1 MTTARRNHTATL
13 LNDGRVLIAGGS
25 NGADADTHV
34 LASAELYDPSTGTF
48 TSAGSMS
55 RPKYYGQSTLLANGT
70 VLLDGIEDSGS
81 SSAELYNPATGA
93 FSLTGAEAYPY
104 TFAATANLLAN
115 GKVLE
120 TLQDECDPGNQA
132 ELYDSATGTFTATG
146 GMSALRVEHTST
158 LLPDGTVLIA
168 GGGDSALPYPLIYS
182 FQAHSGAELYDPAT
196 ARFTPTGSHMVVGR
210 TGHTAT
216 LLPDGTVLLAGGWD
230 AGAGGTAEL
239 YHPKVLVPSPMLFSL
254 SGDGRGPG
262 AILHAGTH
270 QVVSASNPATA
281 GEALEVYEAGLIDGS
296 VIPPQVAIGG
306 RMAEV
311 LFFGKAPGFAG
322 VNQMNVRVP
331 SGIAPGPSVSV
342 RLNYVGRS
350 SNEVSIGV
358 Q

>member
-1 MTTARRNHTATL
+1 MRLVGANVAVTGSYNSAVATL
-13 LNDGRVLIAGGS
+13 PNCKLLPPVIRTLPS
-25 NGADADTHV
+25 
-34 LASAELYDPSTGTF
+34 ASSVAVWPDRATVMSPVGVKAPV
-48 TSAGSMS
+48 AGS
-55 RPKYYGQSTLLANGT
+55 Y
-70 VLLDGIEDSGS
+70 
-81 SSAELYNPATGA
+81 SSALLRET
-93 FSLTGAEAYPY
+93 ST
-104 TFAATANLLAN
+104 AA
-115 GKVLE
+115 GV
-120 TLQDECDPGNQA
+120 
-132 ELYDSATGTFTATG
+132 
-146 GMSALRVEHTST
+146 LRVEHTST

-210 TGHTAT
+210 TDRTAT

>member
-1 MTTARRNHTATL
+1 MPEALAGHFRSTSPVNGGCAGTRNSPVKPHYRLVLRLNRVARNTP
-13 LNDGRVLIAGGS
+13 VLGVKAP
-25 NGADADTHV
+25 V
-34 LASAELYDPSTGTF
+34 
-48 TSAGSMS
+48 AGS
-55 RPKYYGQSTLLANGT
+55 Y
-70 VLLDGIEDSGS
+70 
-81 SSAELYNPATGA
+81 SSALLRET
-93 FSLTGAEAYPY
+93 ST
-104 TFAATANLLAN
+104 AA
-115 GKVLE
+115 GV
-120 TLQDECDPGNQA
+120 
-132 ELYDSATGTFTATG
+132 
-146 GMSALRVEHTST
+146 LRVEHTST

-210 TGHTAT
+210 TDRTAT

-281 GEALEVYEAGLIDGS
+281 GEALEVYGAGLIDGS

-342 RLNYVGRS
+342 RLTYVGRP